1 VTPSDRLIS
10 AQEGTPE
17 VLDELA
23 FHEIDQLAETEQFNN
38 QVLQY
43 YQAQA
48 KGRRSTLIFS
58 KSVRH
63 VNGLVTMMQEAGIQA
78 KAVVHNTTA
87 GARQDNTASFE
98 NGELLRPDHL

>member
-1 VTPSDRLIS
+1 VTPSDPLIS

-48 KGRRSTLIFS
+48 KGRRSTHILEIRPTRQRSGYNDAGSRNSS
-58 KSVRH
+58 KS
-63 VNGLVTMMQEAGIQA
+63 
-78 KAVVHNTTA
+78 
-87 GARQDNTASFE
+87 S
-98 NGELLRPDHL
+98 RP